1 MSAETSEATK
11 QRNAI
16 VVDTETT
23 GFPTSRTANPLNNDH
38 FVKCRMLSV
47 SWCVVDCVT
56 GAVVKDAQTLVCI
69 PGVTWIHGA
78 EHIHGLSEEFVR
90 ANGVPLSEAMNTILA
105 DIRKYNV
112 DTLVAHNVTFDA
124 NVLINS
130 ASRCADNDGF
140 LGLSDLTRLQQV
152 CTSKLFGKGNNYYDT
167 ISLKD
172 AVAKY
177 LGENQLSAHHA
188 LEDMEYCKRLYQ
200 LHLKHEARRLNKPE
214 PWRNDVVALMAAA
227 ADVTID
233 REEVWDTHPDA
244 MSRMYRAFDRRRDV
258 EKADRDES
266 QAQRVAELI
275 T

>member
-1 MSAETSEATK
+1 MSSQTSEAKK
-11 QRNAI
+11 QHNAI

-23 GFPTSRTANPLNNDH
+23 GFPTSRDANPLNNDH

-69 PGVTWIHGA
+69 PGETWIHGA
-78 EHIHGLSEEFVR
+78 EHIHGFSEEFIR

-105 DIRKYNV
+105 DIRKHNV

-140 LGLSDLTRLQQV
+140 LGLSELRSLKQV

-177 LGENQLSAHHA
+177 LGETQLSAHHA

-200 LHLKHEARRLNKPE
+200 LHLIWSA
-214 PWRNDVVALMAAA
+214 
-227 ADVTID
+227 
-233 REEVWDTHPDA
+233 
-244 MSRMYRAFDRRRDV
+244 
-258 EKADRDES
+258 
-266 QAQRVAELI
+266 QAQRVAEINSSGSRKRAASPSSSHDEVEPRRDESLSL
-275 T
+275 